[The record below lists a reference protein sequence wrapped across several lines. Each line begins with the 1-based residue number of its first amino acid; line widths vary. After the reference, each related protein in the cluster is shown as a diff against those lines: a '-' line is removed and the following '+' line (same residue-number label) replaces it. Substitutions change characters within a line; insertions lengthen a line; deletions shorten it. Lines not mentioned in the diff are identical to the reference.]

1 MRGVT
6 VLLLLLIGL
15 VQVELWTGTSGMPR
29 VRELREQL
37 ALQQSRNEAAR
48 LHNAQLEAEVRDLTE
63 GLEIIEEKARA
74 ELGMIRPDEVL
85 VQYPPR

>member
-6 VLLLLLIGL
+6 VLLMALLGL
-15 VQVELWTGTSGMPR
+15 VQAELWLGTSGMPR

-48 LHNAQLEAEVRDLTE
+48 LHNAQLEAEVRDLTD
-63 GLEIIEEKARA
+63 GLEIIEEKARV
-74 ELGMIRPDEVL
+74 ELGMIRPDEIL